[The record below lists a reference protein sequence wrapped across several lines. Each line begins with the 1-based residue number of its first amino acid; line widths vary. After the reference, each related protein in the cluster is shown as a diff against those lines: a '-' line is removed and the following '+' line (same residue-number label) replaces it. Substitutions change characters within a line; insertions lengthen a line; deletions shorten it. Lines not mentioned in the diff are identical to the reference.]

1 MLLTASL
8 ACSPMWD
15 IAAMQMP
22 LGSSL
27 AVSVVSTIRSCIQAD
42 AVPAWAHAV
51 RNWSHG
57 LHGSSCA
64 IASHAINFCVHL
76 ERAGQSPPPA
86 AVSFFPLPPPSHF
99 PRSAP
104 PLPNPEPPPP
114 LWPPSPPE
122 LLMPPAFSLRAP
134 VQHLPR
140 QVMSRP
146 RMATAADGAWDLTFF
161 DANGHCLYRKK
172 RRPPLLPLP
181 SSLQPTSPPFSSPLL
196 YPPPSSPPPSQ
207 LPPPRAVD
215 GSNAMQESAR
225 RALNRPVLCLCAP
238 AQCTG
243 RGPRV
248 AWQRART
255 IALSRRFISDRV
267 VFSNRAACSLHR
279 AAWMA
284 QMQCR

>member
-1 MLLTASL
+1 
-8 ACSPMWD
+8 
-15 IAAMQMP
+15 MQMP

-161 DANGHCLYRKK
+161 DANGHCLFRKK

-255 IALSRRFISDRV
+255 IALSRRFISDSV

>member
-57 LHGSSCA
+57 L
-64 IASHAINFCVHL
+64 
-76 ERAGQSPPPA
+76 R
-86 AVSFFPLPPPSHF
+86 FFPLPPPSHF

-161 DANGHCLYRKK
+161 DANGHCLFRKK

-215 GSNAMQESAR
+215 GSNAMQVSAR

>member
-1 MLLTASL
+1 MWLLVAPTVIASVTAFAAFYGSRCRLSPPSSPASSKTVLAASAVADFTDRCPPDSMQRGDGRCFSLYLALLGQRAAARLDLVPRSLCAATRRAAATSARARRSATRQRWKAAKLMLLTASL

-134 VQHLPR
+134 VQHIYL
-140 QVMSRP
+140 
-146 RMATAADGAWDLTFF
+146 
-161 DANGHCLYRKK
+161 
-172 RRPPLLPLP
+172 
-181 SSLQPTSPPFSSPLL
+181 
-196 YPPPSSPPPSQ
+196 
-207 LPPPRAVD
+207 
-215 GSNAMQESAR
+215 AR
-225 RALNRPVLCLCAP
+225 
-238 AQCTG
+238 
-243 RGPRV
+243 
-248 AWQRART
+248 
-255 IALSRRFISDRV
+255 
-267 VFSNRAACSLHR
+267 
-279 AAWMA
+279 
-284 QMQCR
+284 